1 MVSLFLAVT
10 HGAFAC
16 EGESAE
22 KVLEDANT
30 IYVRQVANERL
41 KAALTP
47 LNSNARSLYS
57 DLRLVSGVYQPR
69 VGFQVLE
76 CNPETGTK
84 LSRVLWFK
92 PVLNMMALVY
102 RKNAGRNQPLSQVG
116 TGWNDIDLIK
126 ERVKFSDLVTEP
138 LDTNA
143 WLAES
148 VKENQPVLIK
158 HLKKSP
164 MILKDQH
171 IRVVAISDGVRVDVD
186 GVALQFG
193 QYMEKIAVRLSASKQ
208 TVYAQVI
215 DKGTAKID

>member
-1 MVSLFLAVT
+1 MLLVFGAMTNSTLACSGEGPEQLF
-10 HGAFAC
+10 
-16 EGESAE
+16 
-22 KVLEDANT
+22 
-30 IYVRQVANERL
+30 VRAQTMLSQQVANVHL
-41 KAALTP
+41 KVELASLDIIP
-47 LNSNARSLYS
+47 DSLYS
-57 DLRLVSGVYQPR
+57 NLKLVSDVYQPR
-69 VGFQVLE
+69 VGFQVLA
-76 CNPETGTK
+76 CTPENTK
-84 LSRVLWFK
+84 AARRVIWFRPALK
-92 PVLNMMALVY
+92 VPALVY
-102 RKNAGRNQPLSQVG
+102 LKNATRNQPLQG
-116 TGWNDIDLIK
+116 IPTGWKEIDLIK

-138 LDTNA
+138 LNTNA

-171 IRVVAISDGVRVDVD
+171 IRVVAISDGVAVEVDA
-186 GVALQFG
+186 VALQFG